1 MEDGEGKVPL
11 VKMVVSGADE
21 VMGKGAGG
29 KNFRFL
35 GVGARLDECC

>member
-1 MEDGEGKVPL
+1 MGDGEGKVPS

-29 KNFRFL
+29 KNFMFL
-35 GVGARLDECC
+35 GGGAELDECC